1 MWNMCEAS
9 GHSMR
14 DIVGNLSDTK
24 LVKTVI
30 RANWEN
36 YHYCLGR
43 SPSVELSV
51 GKYLT
56 WLVTNMPDHFMNLV
70 VCTELPSEG
79 VDELI
84 ENALN
89 HFKALNIKRLS
100 WLTEEGLPA
109 VEIKRYLEARGLR
122 FSESFATEM
131 AADLTKVSGEAGKS
145 NRLRVVS
152 VEDEGS
158 LRKWIHIASVGFGV
172 PVKFEDIWYEFF
184 AEAACAP
191 PFRTYLALLDGEPVA
206 TSQLFTSAGVAG
218 IYNVTCLP
226 EARRQGVGTAT
237 VLAPLLAARD
247 MGYRVGILQ
256 ASSMGYNV
264 YRRLGFQ
271 DFGKLSL
278 YLWEQHASD

>member
-1 MWNMCEAS
+1 
-9 GHSMR
+9 MR
-14 DIVGNLSDTK
+14 DFLGDLSDPK

-70 VCTELPSEG
+70 ICTELPSEG

-84 ENALN
+84 ANALN
-89 HFKALNIKRLS
+89 HFRALNIKNLS

-109 VEIKRYLEARGLR
+109 MEIKRHLEARGLT
-122 FSESFATEM
+122 FNESFATEM
-131 AADLTKVSGEAGKS
+131 AVDLTKIDEGGNRS
-145 NRLRVVS
+145 NRLRVVP
-152 VEDEGS
+152 VEDEGL

-172 PVKFEDIWYEFF
+172 PFEFEDTWYEFF
-184 AEAACAP
+184 AEAACAS

-226 EARRQGVGTAT
+226 EARRQGVGTAA
-237 VLAPLLAARD
+237 VLAPLLAAREL
-247 MGYRVGILQ
+247 GYRVGILQ

-278 YLWEQHASD
+278 YLWEQNASD